1 MAHYAQLGVDNIVV
15 KVWTLDN
22 INSMTAGGIEKDE
35 IGQAYLKEHHGDLT
49 LIKCSYNTH
58 QGVHVKGG
66 TPLRANF
73 PGPGSYYNSTHDIF
87 HDPIPFDKDG
97 DSCTSWTLN
106 TTTGVYEPPISM
118 PALTDAEKTAGKFYY
133 WDESAYQADNST
145 GWFLIE

>member
-49 LIKCSYNTH
+49 LVKCSYNTH
-58 QGVHVKGG
+58 QGVHWKGG
-66 TPLRANF
+66 TPFRA
-73 PGPGSYYNSTHDIF
+73 THDIF
-87 HDPIPFDKDG
+87 YEPRPIDKDG

-106 TTTGVYEPPISM
+106 TTTGMYEAPITQPTGSV
-118 PALTDAEKTAGKFYY
+118 GKYY
-133 WDESAYQADNST
+133 VWDESAYQADNST
-145 GWFLIE
+145 GWFLLPD

>member
-49 LIKCSYNTH
+49 LVKCSYNTH
-58 QGVHVKGG
+58 QGVHWKGG
-66 TPLRANF
+66 TPFRANY
-73 PGPGSYYNSTHDIF
+73 PGVGWYYSSTHDIF
-87 HDPIPFDKDG
+87 YEPRPIDKDG

-106 TTTGVYEPPISM
+106 TTTGMYEAPITQPTGSV
-118 PALTDAEKTAGKFYY
+118 GKYY
-133 WDESAYQADNST
+133 VWDESAYQADNST
-145 GWFLIE
+145 GWFLLPD